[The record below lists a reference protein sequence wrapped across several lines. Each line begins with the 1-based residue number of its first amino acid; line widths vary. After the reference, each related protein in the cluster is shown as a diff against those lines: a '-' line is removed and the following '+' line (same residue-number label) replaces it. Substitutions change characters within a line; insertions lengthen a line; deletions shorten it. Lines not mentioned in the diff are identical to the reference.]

1 MFPRFRILILLD
13 IKKTSLWFTKEANH
27 GRIYMNWGMIRE
39 SSMLAA
45 LSVGAEGEVF
55 MWEEIGSFPRWLDAM
70 NCVILDALPP
80 PYRHG
85 KEVCQGCYYRFCSP
99 SWRV

>member
-1 MFPRFRILILLD
+1 
-13 IKKTSLWFTKEANH
+13 
-27 GRIYMNWGMIRE
+27 MIRFM
-39 SSMLAA
+39 SAA
-45 LSVGAEGEVF
+45 LSVGAEGAFSYVGRNSDFFLVEDPSGKK
-55 MWEEIGSFPRWLDAM
+55 EPIFPSWLDAM

-99 SWRV
+99 SWRG